1 MPGGSG
7 DTVSVH
13 TPFSAFVNGLLRP
26 GTRRSI
32 SPLLSV
38 TSVAFGA

>member
-13 TPFSAFVNGLLRP
+13 TPLSAFVNALFGP
-26 GTRRSI
+26 GTSRSI
-32 SPLLSV
+32 SPLDSF
-38 TSVAFGA
+38 TSAAFGA